1 MKNKPVKTEKQTG
14 DITNVI
20 TWDEF
25 ISYGLN
31 HFSNIVDGM
40 PWSFDWM
47 GFKSTHENDRL
58 YIIEGLGDFTPTDLI
73 VDRWNEEYSIIS
85 TQEQGDDIRDILID
99 FIADWYKDNPTV
111 SKEKIIKMADNYLAK
126 FPTCQFE
133 RSEDST
139 SSTICKWC
147 GKEKWEHNQHLTEQP
162 ISELSEC
169 EHDYV
174 YKIMFD
180 HTACDVCTKCG
191 HIKKQFT
198 QLNK

>member
-1 MKNKPVKTEKQTG
+1 MKDNKTYKAIKASERLPNYEDDFYTERG
-14 DITNVI
+14 VI
-20 TWDEF
+20 VFFPDQKAFGYYDKEYPDGPEEF
-25 ISYGLN
+25 IEV
-31 HFSNIVDGM
+31 NIQY
-40 PWSFDWM
+40 W
-47 GFKSTHENDRL
+47 L
-58 YIIEGLGDFTPTDLI
+58 
-73 VDRWNEEYSIIS
+73 EE
-85 TQEQGDDIRDILID
+85 QEQGDDIRDILID